1 MFKRQDFKRGGFYLP
16 VVKKKFLQ
24 KNFFSKISIFSKKNF
39 LPNKNCFQEQ
49 CTEKINKSYRQYT
62 KSYRDLKIYSLIDK
76 LVKMLVLKIFIT
88 GDVSPFGL
96 ASFTDE
102 P

>member
-1 MFKRQDFKRGGFYLP
+1 MYW
-16 VVKKKFLQ
+16 
-24 KNFFSKISIFSKKNF
+24 
-39 LPNKNCFQEQ
+39 E
-49 CTEKINKSYRQYT
+49 INKSYRQYT

-88 GDVSPFGL
+88 GDVCPFGL

-102 P
+102 PWDWAKQLSKACYWKLFCIELLELSLVILRLPYIFGRKKIVSWSG